1 MDRKTELKRQY
12 RENPPAAGVF
22 VVTNRANGKVFV
34 GSGHN
39 VQGVLNS
46 QRAQLKWHSHMTR
59 ALQQDFDQYG
69 ETQFEFA
76 VVDTLEPSG
85 EPGHDLVEELRAL
98 EALWLDKLQPYGDRG
113 YNPVPRSRAK

>member
-1 MDRKTELKRQY
+1 MDRKSELKRQY

-46 QRAQLKWHSHMTR
+46 QQAQLKWHSHMTR
-59 ALQQDFDQYG
+59 SLQQDFDKFG
-69 ETQFEFA
+69 AEQFEFA
-76 VVDTLEPSG
+76 VVDTIESST
-85 EPGHDLVEELRAL
+85 EPGHDLDDELKAL
-98 EALWLDKLQPYGDRG
+98 EALWLDKLQPYDDKG
-113 YNPVPRSRAK
+113 YNSRPRGK